1 MNKIITTR
9 QCMKYNLVALLS
21 IVHCLVIFFEFYE
34 TTIKFFFRGI
44 YQKFV
49 ESRKIAEMPLLINIW
64 LKYMWKFKVNWLS
77 FCLVELYEMKIFE
90 LEWLVISFTALKL
103 TKTITQQ
110 EVLGYHSLRT
120 MSLLDLVPLYNLKNM
135 KNVH

>member
-9 QCMKYNLVALLS
+9 QCIKYNLVALLS
-21 IVHCLVIFFEFYE
+21 IIHCLVIFFEFYE
-34 TTIKFFFRGI
+34 TAINFFFRGV
-44 YQKFV
+44 YQKLV
-49 ESRKIAEMPLLINIW
+49 ESRKIAEMPPLINIW